1 MNTRNEPMSRP
12 VAGQRR
18 RSGERGQVLIVFV
31 IAIFAIIG
39 MVGLVL
45 DGGSAYAQ
53 RRDEQNVADIASIAG
68 ATAYLN
74 TAGNASAKSTAAT
87 AAAQSLAVANGYTHG
102 TNGIAVNVQVAN
114 SLLAATVQ
122 VDITKPHRNNFAAIM
137 GMPTWAVSVTATAL
151 SSENPNAANGAMP
164 LLFNAEAFPGAICD
178 EDAGGCVPEVY
189 QLPGGGNEDVPQ
201 DATQFNWTIFCTAN
215 GNPCNANSNGVKDL
229 INGGGA
235 STTVSIGDDIGPLN
249 SGSHTTLFGALESH
263 VGGTFPVP
271 IVDDDGNMVG
281 FAYFKLLAVE
291 GGSEKIIRGYF
302 VSPVNGEQLVVNPDA
317 GEATLDTG
325 VYKITL
331 TN

>member
-1 MNTRNEPMSRP
+1 MSRP

-229 INGGGA
+229 IDGGGA